1 IRCGYNLRGQDEKS
15 RCPECGLA
23 TFWSLRAPEKL
34 SHYPPSWIAA
44 MSFAVRLLMIA
55 YAGVFLTLVGGSLGI
70 APAREQLLIAVFTI
84 AAVLQLVGTWML
96 SRSSGH
102 WSEPVA

>member
-1 IRCGYNLRGQDEKS
+1 MGDAVVIEMPNAERRCIRCGYNLHGQDEKS

-34 SHYPPSWIAA
+34 SHYPPSWIAE

-55 YAGVFLTLVGGSLGI
+55 YVGIFLTLVGESLEI
-70 APAREQLLIAVFTI
+70 VPAGEQLLLGVLAI
-84 AAVLQLVGTWML
+84 AALLQLV
-96 SRSSGH
+96 
-102 WSEPVA
+102 